1 MSITVTY
8 SDLRKVKDALPDGSM
23 QQIAQKL
30 QLNVETVRNF
40 FGGHNFEEGECVGI
54 HYGSGPNEGFVIV
67 DDTTIWDEAWAIL
80 EQSQG

>member
-54 HYGSGPNEGFVIV
+54 HYVPGPNEGFVIV

-80 EQSQG
+80 EQNQG